1 MALTQEE
8 IQSVINAVISAI
20 RTNSRMIS
28 QLTPVTTLSDT
39 DSFEIGVGK
48 RVAYSILNQLINAPN
63 VEKAAQTDAAL
74 SRLAEA
80 DTALSARING
90 LTSALNA
97 ETTGR
102 RDADSALSERIGDEE
117 LTRAAAVKALRDFIV
132 AVSAKTDLLSDSI
145 GKATVSETV
154 DGETVITPGIA
165 PLNEQG
171 VIASKFLPS
180 FVDDVMDFDGLVTWE
195 GSFAGKEYKGDLSE
209 VDHRVLFHPAASRF
223 ILEVTPVSSTGK
235 PQTPEYYP
243 AWALEENQQLCLG
256 AATAVGYT
264 PLKSKTYYCPA
275 TTVSYRWNG
284 TSMAPCGSH
293 LELGKEVNTAYPGDA
308 GKLLEDTKADRTE
321 LSGVLSRDPEEELA
335 AAEPD
340 FLTLML
346 RKNEQVLTDEE
357 RRQVMENLGRPDIE
371 WLITYF
377 NYMAN
382 RYVAGY
388 GGYNKATGFFE
399 LGTVKNLTVQDAIKI
414 VLSPQGISGCS
425 ITDSNAEG
433 RMAHSEVRALF
444 PIKLSAGALGQSN
457 FILRYYGCTELE
469 EVVFLR
475 NYGSFVNNSFY
486 RAFYDCQKLRVL
498 KFGYTSVATCTFE
511 EAFENCHA
519 LEDFTPPYFWA
530 SMKLYDSPKLS
541 VESLERI
548 IARAT
553 PPKGDTKGITITLH
567 ADAFARLSDELMAA
581 AAEKNITL
589 TTP

>member
-1 MALTQEE
+1 MAIKTTEQLKRWFGRGCYPTESQFGDLIDSFRHKDAEIRLTEIRGLAEELNRKYDSRQGSLLLARVNELAERHGQLAGELENQLAAIGYSKEHFAEILGIVEKYAELEEAIANLDEYIIPQE
-8 IQSVINAVISAI
+8 IQPQIDYNRKAV
-20 RTNSRMIS
+20 
-28 QLTPVTTLSDT
+28 
-39 DSFEIGVGK
+39 DS
-48 RVAYSILNQLINAPN
+48 LN
-63 VEKAAQTDAAL
+63 D
-74 SRLAEA
+74 
-80 DTALSARING
+80 
-90 LTSALNA
+90 
-97 ETTGR
+97 
-102 RDADSALSERIGDEE
+102 RIGAPTQAWENE
-117 LTRAAAVKALRDFIV
+117 LGGPPLTM
-132 AVSAKTDLLSDSI
+132 
-145 GKATVSETV
+145 
-154 DGETVITPGIA
+154 PGIA
-165 PLNEQG
+165 PLNESG
-171 VIASKFLPS
+171 VIAARFLPS
-180 FVDDVMDFDGLVTWE
+180 FVDDVMDFDGFVAWE

-209 VDHRVLFHPAASRF
+209 VDHRVLFNPAAKRF

-243 AWALEENQQLCLG
+243 VWELEENQQLCLG

-321 LSGVLSRDPEEELA
+321 LSPVLSRDPEEELEA
-335 AAEPD
+335 VEPD

-346 RKNEQVLTDEE
+346 RKNEQVLTEAE
-357 RRQVMENLGRPDIE
+357 RRQVLENLGRPDIE
-371 WLITYF
+371 WLIAYF

-414 VLSPQGISGCS
+414 VLSPQGISGS
-425 ITDSNAEG
+425 VIKQSDADG
-433 RMAHSEVRALF
+433 QMAYSEVRALF
-444 PIKLSAGALGQSN
+444 PIKLSPGAVGASN
-457 FILRYYGCTELE
+457 FHLRYLGCTELE
-469 EVVFLR
+469 EGVFV
-475 NYGSFVNNSFY
+475 YGSFVRSDFF
-486 RAFYDCQKLRVL
+486 RAFYGCTKLRVL
-498 KFGYTSVATCTFE
+498 KFGYTSVITGTFA
-511 EAFENCHA
+511 EAFAGCKA
-519 LEDFTPPYFWA
+519 LEDFTPPCFWA

-553 PPKGDTKGITITLH
+553 PPEGDTKGITVTLH
-567 ADAFARLSDELMAA
+567 ADAFAKLTGELLAA

>member
-28 QLTPVTTLSDT
+28 QLTPVTTLSDS
-39 DSFEIGVGK
+39 DCFEIGVGK

-74 SRLAEA
+74 SQLAEA

-90 LTSALNA
+90 LTSALSA
-97 ETTGR
+97 ETAGR

-117 LTRAAAVKALRDFIV
+117 LTRVAAVKALRDFIV

-145 GKATVSETV
+145 GKATVSEVV
-154 DGETVITPGIA
+154 DGETVTTPGIA
-165 PLNEQG
+165 PLNESG
-171 VIASKFLPS
+171 VIAARFLPS
-180 FVDDVMDFDGLVTWE
+180 FVDDVMDFDGFVAWE

-209 VDHRVLFHPAASRF
+209 VDHRVLFNPAAKRF

-243 AWALEENQQLCLG
+243 VWELEENQQLCLG
-256 AATAVGYT
+256 APTAVGYM
-264 PLKSKTYYCPA
+264 PLTSKTYYCPK

-321 LSGVLSRDPEEELA
+321 LSPVLSRDPEEEFETV
-335 AAEPD
+335 EPD

-346 RKNEQVLTDEE
+346 RKNEQVLTEAE

-388 GGYNKATGFFE
+388 GGYNEGTGFFE
-399 LGTVKNLTVQDAIKI
+399 LGTVKNLTVQDALKI
-414 VLSPQGISGCS
+414 VLSPQGISGS
-425 ITDSNAEG
+425 VIKQSDADG
-433 RMAHSEVRALF
+433 QMAYSEVRALF
-444 PIKLSAGALGQSN
+444 PIKLSPGGVGASN
-457 FILRYYGCTELE
+457 FHLRYLGCTELE
-469 EVVFLR
+469 EGVFV
-475 NYGSFVNNSFY
+475 YGSFVRSDFF
-486 RAFYDCQKLRVL
+486 RAFYGCTKLRVL
-498 KFGYTSVATCTFE
+498 KFRYTSVITGTFA
-511 EAFENCHA
+511 EAFAGCKA
-519 LEDFTPPYFWA
+519 LEDFTPPCFWA

-553 PPKGDTKGITITLH
+553 PPEGDTKGITITLH
-567 ADAFARLSDELMAA
+567 TDVFAKLTGELLAA

-589 TTP
+589 TTL